1 MARYPKQG
9 EPCLVCSTPM
19 PCPDHTRKGEPR
31 KKTTPTKS
39 AKRAKDTANVV
50 DMFSDDKKGKQRKQ
64 GARETPGYRTLEGNK
79 RGTLIR
85 LGKRYSQMVQDVR
98 DGITTWA
105 DIAEEMDAEELARG
119 HFKASDGTF
128 RGRPPALVPRDFFL
142 ACEGELMRRFNTAL
156 RENLQSA
163 VEELLRLALNSEME
177 DKDRAK
183 WLSYIIERV
192 VGKVPDKLEVRAADP
207 WETIISDIFAEVP
220 DGAVKEPR
228 YMKDR
233 EPDGEHT

>member
-1 MARYPKQG
+1 MATVELPIQ
-9 EPCLVCSTPM
+9 V
-19 PCPDHTRKGEPR
+19 
-31 KKTTPTKS
+31 
-39 AKRAKDTANVV
+39 NVQV
-50 DMFSDDKKGKQRKQ
+50 DPQV
-64 GARETPGYRTLEGNK
+64 
-79 RGTLIR
+79 
-85 LGKRYSQMVQDVR
+85 VQDVVNQH
-98 DGITTWA
+98 
-105 DIAEEMDAEELARG
+105 AER
-119 HFKASDGTF
+119 
-128 RGRPPALVPRDFFL
+128 
-142 ACEGELMRRFNTAL
+142 LMRRFNTSL

-163 VEELLRLALNSEME
+163 VDELLRLALNSEME

-183 WLSYIIERV
+183 WLAYIIERV

>member
-1 MARYPKQG
+1 
-9 EPCLVCSTPM
+9 M

-31 KKTTPTKS
+31 KQRQPRVYGS
-39 AKRAKDTANVV
+39 SEAKAKHTANVV
-50 DMFSDDKKGKQRKQ
+50 DMFSDDKQGKQRKQ
-64 GARETPGYRTLEGNK
+64 GVRDKPGNVLDKERRRTH
-79 RGTLIR
+79 IR
-85 LGKRYSQMVQDVR
+85 LGKRYSQMVDDVR
-98 DGITTWA
+98 AGVTTWA

-128 RGRPPALVPRDFFL
+128 RGRPPSLVPRDFFL

-156 RENLQSA
+156 RENLQPA
-163 VEELLRLALNSEME
+163 VEELLRLALESDME

-183 WLSYIIERV
+183 WLAYIIERV

-207 WETIISDIFAEVP
+207 WEQIISDIFAEVP

-233 EPDGEHT
+233 EPDDEHT